1 MNTNQPHDA
10 SVAVLR
16 QQQQQFDTTLRD
28 LSRAVNEGFANM
40 AAKMDRINELTT
52 TIASIT
58 ARQESHTEG
67 LNRAFSE
74 VSSLEAKLTQHE
86 QEGINWRDSF
96 SGVVDT
102 RFSTSRTLLDEHK
115 SHTAT
120 AFQNVNTEIASWRG
134 AVKGGALVLS
144 MLIGLLGWLGG
155 RYVTS
160 TEKNSAEIAHLGN
173 KVSALERAVSNFPF
187 VVDKKIE
194 ESK

>member
-1 MNTNQPHDA
+1 MNAHQTHDA

-16 QQQQQFDTTLRD
+16 QQQQQFDSTLRD

-52 TIASIT
+52 TIAAIT

-74 VSSLEAKLTQHE
+74 VTALESKLSQHE
-86 QEGINWRDSF
+86 QEGITWRDSF

-102 RFSTSRTLLDEHK
+102 RFSTHRTLLDEHK
-115 SHTAT
+115 AQTA
-120 AFQNVNTEIASWRG
+120 ADLQRVGAEIASWRG

-160 TEKNSAEIAHLGN
+160 TERNSDSINVLGS
-173 KVSALERAVSNFPF
+173 KVSALERSVSNIPF

>member
-1 MNTNQPHDA
+1 MNNNHHNDA

-52 TIASIT
+52 TIAAIT

-74 VSSLEAKLTQHE
+74 VTALEAKISQHE
-86 QEGINWRDSF
+86 QEGLSWRETF
-96 SGVVDT
+96 SGVVDN
-102 RFSTSRTLLDEHK
+102 RFATHRTLLDEHK
-115 SHTAT
+115 SQTHS
-120 AFQNVNTEIASWRG
+120 AFQGVAAEVASWRG

-160 TEKNSAEIAHLGN
+160 TEKNKELIVAMDSKI
-173 KVSALERAVSNFPF
+173 SALERAVSKFPF
-187 VVDKKIE
+187 IVDKKIE